1 MIENCCE
8 NYTDDPKDNNL
19 IDEIANTLPTDTK
32 FIKNRSAMEKCL
44 DLARNSNAGSMDDAI
59 FTDLFVSELD
69 PEPGPT
75 VPEGVVLTDVPEMT
89 QRSPV
94 DDLDNDAQPSSVDFG
109 MLDLETAGLRR
120 SGRQRKP
127 TWKLADPIN
136 NKLKT
141 ALGLLSFV
149 VL

>member
-1 MIENCCE
+1 MN
-8 NYTDDPKDNNL
+8 
-19 IDEIANTLPTDTK
+19 
-32 FIKNRSAMEKCL
+32 
-44 DLARNSNAGSMDDAI
+44 
-59 FTDLFVSELD
+59 
-69 PEPGPT
+69 
-75 VPEGVVLTDVPEMT
+75 
-89 QRSPV
+89 
-94 DDLDNDAQPSSVDFG
+94 NDAQPSSVDFG

-149 VL
+149 VLRTSLAHTYAYSVLKATKIHKVLIMHAKMI